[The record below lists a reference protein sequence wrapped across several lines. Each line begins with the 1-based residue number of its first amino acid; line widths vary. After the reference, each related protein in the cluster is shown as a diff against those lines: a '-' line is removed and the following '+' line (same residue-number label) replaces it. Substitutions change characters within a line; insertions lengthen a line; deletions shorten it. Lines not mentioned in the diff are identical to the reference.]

1 MIKVL
6 SSLIIDLIHI
16 QGKSQLYS
24 LLPSTIGQKRSF
36 FSNYQHFVF
45 FYYQF
50 NRHFRDLSCTLCW
63 EQLDKRDHFSAITQ
77 INTSSRLPLSHISFI
92 QLSTLLLLKSS
103 HIFPHE
109 KLLANVFSN
118 STLLLNLVIF
128 SLIPHEK

>member
-6 SSLIIDLIHI
+6 YSFIIDTYKQDLNCTLCCRAQLDKRDNFSAIINILYYFIINLIET
-16 QGKSQLYS
+16 SEE
-24 LLPSTIGQKRSF
+24 
-36 FSNYQHFVF
+36 
-45 FYYQF
+45 
-50 NRHFRDLSCTLCW
+50 DLSCTLCW

-128 SLIPHEK
+128 SLIPDEK